1 MNLGSPALIL
11 ALRETNAAP
20 ERVEC
25 ALRYAN
31 VSEMVRSGLVL
42 VSYGVIL
49 RKLFRRGRVSPKL
62 SVRMTSTTR
71 SYIGM
76 NSRTHRVLIIL
87 MKD

>member
-1 MNLGSPALIL
+1 MKFGSPALTL

-25 ALRYAN
+25 ALRYVN
-31 VSEMVRSGLVL
+31 VSETVRSGLVL

-49 RKLFRRGRVSPKL
+49 RKLSGRGSVSPKL
-62 SVRMTSTTR
+62 YMTSTTR
-71 SYIGM
+71 SCVGIYSG
-76 NSRTHRVLIIL
+76 THRVLIIL